1 MKSISGWRTGLAA
14 LATGAVAVAAT
25 TDRARGTEGEG
36 PICNRPEV
44 LEVVAAGLAARGA
57 MVDMQW
63 GAAGQAPTGQQDL
76 VLCSVRVRLHR
87 YDTDRFGYLPIPVDG
102 VHHYTVRVRQN
113 GLFVGG
119 VDD

>member
-1 MKSISGWRTGLAA
+1 MERSTGRRTGLAA
-14 LATGAVAVAAT
+14 LAMGVVAVAAAMNQ
-25 TDRARGTEGEG
+25 ARGTDDAG

-57 MVDMQW
+57 TVDMLW

-76 VLCSVRVRLHR
+76 VLCSVWVRRHR
-87 YDTDRFGYLPIPVDG
+87 YDTDRFGYLPIPDDG
-102 VHHYTVRVRQN
+102 VHRYTVRVRRN